1 LSTTRRRWRPR
12 RPRRTFPARASAP
25 ETRGRHATRP
35 SSERVVSVDDRQGGI
50 LISFLPR
57 AESQGWVSLRL
68 RGGCPSRRCV
78 ASVAGGR
85 TPRANGPT
93 PHWRKRK
100 WAHAGARG
108 MADCPGNRQLGLWQ
122 FRGLATRDLSRGV
135 STFRQAGRPA
145 KAGYILFDKKASAVD
160 RKIRKRSLFFSR
172 LAGWLVRRHSS
183 GLSQTF
189 FGLIVRRNRTELKK

>member
-1 LSTTRRRWRPR
+1 MSTTRRRWRPR

-108 MADCPGNRQLGLWQ
+108 MAECPGNRQLGLWQ
-122 FRGLATRDLSRGV
+122 FAV
-135 STFRQAGRPA
+135 WQPATFRHWQAGQ
-145 KAGYILFDKKASAVD
+145 GW
-160 RKIRKRSLFFSR
+160 LFFSR
-172 LAGWLVRRHSS
+172 FQGWLVRRLSS

-189 FGLIVRRNRTELKK
+189 FGSETERSYHSVIHEKISRPTGIFRPYGFQLHPSGVM

>member
-1 LSTTRRRWRPR
+1 MSTTRRRWRPR

-85 TPRANGPT
+85 TPRANGST

-122 FRGLATRDLSRGV
+122 FRSLATRDLSP
-135 STFRQAGRPA
+135 SWQAGQ
-145 KAGYILFDKKASAVD
+145 GW
-160 RKIRKRSLFFSR
+160 LFFSR
-172 LAGWLVRRHSS
+172 KRRPRWTGKYVRVVYSFQGGLVRRLSS

-189 FGLIVRRNRTELKK
+189 IGSETERSYHSVITRKSYLRNVD

>member
-1 LSTTRRRWRPR
+1 MSTTRRRWRPR

-108 MADCPGNRQLGLWQ
+108 MADCSGNRQLGWQ
-122 FRGLATRDLSRGV
+122 FAV
-135 STFRQAGRPA
+135 WTFREVCRPFAKLAGRPRLVI
-145 KAGYILFDKKASAVD
+145 ILFDKKASAVD
-160 RKIRKRSLFFSR
+160 RKIRSLASSSLFFSR
-172 LAGWLVRRHSS
+172 LAWFADFLRVFRRLSS
-183 GLSQTF
+183 GQKPNGVITA
-189 FGLIVRRNRTELKK
+189 

>member
-1 LSTTRRRWRPR
+1 MSTTRRRWRPR
-12 RPRRTFPARASAP
+12 RPRRAFPARASAP
-25 ETRGRHATRP
+25 ETRGRHATRT

-85 TPRANGPT
+85 TPRANGST

-108 MADCPGNRQLGLWQ
+108 MADCPGNRQLGLCQ
-122 FRGLATRDLSRGV
+122 FRSLATRDLSP
-135 STFRQAGRPA
+135 SWQAGQ
-145 KAGYILFDKKASAVD
+145 GW
-160 RKIRKRSLFFSR
+160 LFFSR
-172 LAGWLVRRHSS
+172 KRRPRWTGKYVRVVYSFQGWLVRRLSS

-189 FGLIVRRNRTELKK
+189 IGSETERSYHSVITRKSYLRNVD

>member
-1 LSTTRRRWRPR
+1 MSTTRRRWRPR
-12 RPRRTFPARASAP
+12 QPRRAFPARASAP

-108 MADCPGNRQLGLWQ
+108 MADCSGNRQLGWQ
-122 FRGLATRDLSRGV
+122 FAV
-135 STFRQAGRPA
+135 WTFREVCRPFAKLAGRPRLV
-145 KAGYILFDKKASAVD
+145 I
-160 RKIRKRSLFFSR
+160 FFSIKR
-172 LAGWLVRRHSS
+172 RPRWTGKYVREVYSFQGWLAGWFADFLRVFRRLSS
-183 GLSQTF
+183 GQSY
-189 FGLIVRRNRTELKK
+189 VETERS

>member
-1 LSTTRRRWRPR
+1 MSTTRRRWRRRWCPR
-12 RPRRTFPARASAP
+12 RSRRAFPARASAP
-25 ETRGRHATRP
+25 ETRGRHATRT

-85 TPRANGPT
+85 TPRANGST

-122 FRGLATRDLSRGV
+122 FAV
-135 STFRQAGRPA
+135 WTFREVCRPFAKLAGRPRLVI
-145 KAGYILFDKKASAVD
+145 ILFDKKASAVD
-160 RKIRKRSLFFSR
+160 RKIRKSSLFFSR
-172 LAGWLVRRHSS
+172 LAG
-183 GLSQTF
+183 SQTF
-189 FGLIVRRNRTELKK
+189 FGSFADFLRVRNRTELSQRDNS